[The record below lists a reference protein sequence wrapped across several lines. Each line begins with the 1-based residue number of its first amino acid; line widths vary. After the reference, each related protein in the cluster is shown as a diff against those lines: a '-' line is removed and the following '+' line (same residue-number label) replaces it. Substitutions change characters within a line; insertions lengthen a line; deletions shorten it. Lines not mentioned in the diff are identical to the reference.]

1 MGVVV
6 SSRGLAVAKKDQ
18 LAVADV
24 NICLYLGFLL
34 PHPNLYL
41 QKTYFFI
48 FKAQLICNATA
59 SEKFVTA
66 SSWD

>member
-41 QKTYFFI
+41 
-48 FKAQLICNATA
+48 
-59 SEKFVTA
+59 
-66 SSWD
+66 